1 MNIPSNFTKVITLL
15 DGTYSGIVSPQA
27 SPGAIIN
34 LKKQSL
40 PVQGG
45 ELGFTAGATF
55 VSTVSAV
62 GDGGSAVVTIEGSL
76 NSDFSNSFPLVSA
89 FAAVVPADV
98 SSGAVTKMSSFPA
111 PLPPFIRATV
121 TNTDAGNNPTVTLVV
136 KAIVGGR

>member
-15 DGTYSGIVSPQA
+15 DGTYSGDTSPLA
-27 SPGAIIN
+27 SNGSTIN

-45 ELGFTAGATF
+45 ELGFTGGGTF
-55 VSTVSAV
+55 VSTVSEIGV
-62 GDGGSAVVTIEGSL
+62 GGSAVVKIEGSL
-76 NSDFSNSFPLVSA
+76 NADFSNPFTLATLTAQTAASTQMGSFA
-89 FAAVVPADV
+89 
-98 SSGAVTKMSSFPA
+98 A
-111 PLPPFIRATV
+111 PLPPFIRGVV